1 MTLSRRAVVILA
13 SPKTEDPFPELRV
26 GGDDDAGLL
35 VELADQMEQQCAA
48 GFWERDVAQLVD
60 DHTVQGRELPDDLA
74 GIALGLFLDQG
85 IDQIDSVEEAGL
97 LAIVDQGGSERD
109 GNMGFACAGSSHQY
123 VPPTSMRLCASMVN
137 WPEQKGS
144 ILA

>member
-1 MTLSRRAVVILA
+1 
-13 SPKTEDPFPELRV
+13 
-26 GGDDDAGLL
+26 
-35 VELADQMEQQCAA
+35 MEQQCAA